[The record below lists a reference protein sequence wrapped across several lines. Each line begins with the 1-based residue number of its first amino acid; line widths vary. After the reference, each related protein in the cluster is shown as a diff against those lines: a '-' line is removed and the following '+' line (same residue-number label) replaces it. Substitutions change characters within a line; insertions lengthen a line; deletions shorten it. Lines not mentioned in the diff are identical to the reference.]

1 MHNAQ
6 ALLAT
11 TPFGV
16 GGRAHETP
24 GSPQTG
30 NLGLFSTTP
39 LALHR
44 GRPGDFPQCG
54 WRCLVNAWRFFT
66 TRLALHRG
74 RLAIFDSAVGVAS

>member
-30 NLGLFSTTP
+30 NLGLFYRTP
-39 LALHR
+39 LVFPTR
-44 GRPGDFPQCG
+44 RPAEELAKLQAQEFSPGFT
-54 WRCLVNAWRFFT
+54 LVSANGPK
-66 TRLALHRG
+66 L
-74 RLAIFDSAVGVAS
+74 DSPVPLSRPRPL